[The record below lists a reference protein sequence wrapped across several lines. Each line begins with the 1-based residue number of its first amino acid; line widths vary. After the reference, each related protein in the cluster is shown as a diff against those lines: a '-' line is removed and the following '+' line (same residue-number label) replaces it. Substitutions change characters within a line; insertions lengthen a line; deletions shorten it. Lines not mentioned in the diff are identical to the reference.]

1 MRILR
6 SNEHMLEFES
16 RNTTMLIRK
25 RGKHII
31 NNIVKETVSD
41 LQRRADVIY
50 VVGII
55 NLATKRSMNKQRNT
69 KTPSTDFD

>member
-1 MRILR
+1 MI
-6 SNEHMLEFES
+6 ETES
-16 RNTTMLIRK
+16 RNTTKLIRK

-31 NNIVKETVSD
+31 KNIVKETVSD
-41 LQRRADVIY
+41 LQHRTDVIY

-69 KTPSTDFD
+69 KTP